1 MDKIQLLYVENVIT
15 RKKSRVQQSLSF
27 FMRVENLSYDKAIDV
42 IWAGED
48 GVWQTLPAGYHSRL
62 KHDQDYWQARI
73 DFQLSADTS
82 LPGNIE
88 FGLRYRTAGSEYW
101 DNNQG
106 LNYSSQA
113 DSGIKVTN
121 AAQVLNIDFASK
133 LEDGQKFVPITVA
146 VNQVNPG
153 DKVTVHWTTDNWQH
167 SRQTPCYFKR
177 NYWDKIALSNARNP
191 NQYQSA
197 IWKGWLRVGQA
208 FRLQYS
214 ISVER
219 DGQVFWD
226 NNDGLNYSISREPL
240 KVLILNLHCYQ
251 EDNQDYKFSQIAK
264 AINELNADLV
274 CFQEVA
280 ELWNNGAGDW
290 NSNSAKIINDRL
302 PTPYHIHT
310 DWSHLGFDKYRE
322 GVAILSKYPLNN
334 QDGRYVSGSHD
345 AYSIHSRKVVMA
357 QIEVPYMGSVN
368 VFSAHL
374 SWWEDG
380 FAEQFQRLCEWA
392 QAKQSAKINATLL
405 CGDFNIAAGSIG
417 YRLIVDTHQY
427 DDQYLA
433 ANAQGV
439 FDKIFRVN
447 DPYWNDYLSDDYRI
461 DYIFLNKTSS
471 LQVTSAKVLFT
482 DQDYGR
488 VSDHC
493 GFFMTFEPKV

>member
-15 RKKSRVQQSLSF
+15 RKKSGVQQTLSF
-27 FMRVENLSYDKAIDV
+27 FMRVENLGYDKRVDV
-42 IWAGED
+42 VWAGED
-48 GVWQTLPAGYHSRL
+48 GVWQTLPASYHS
-62 KHDQDYWQARI
+62 KPEHNKEYWQARI
-73 DFQLSADTS
+73 DFQLSADKS

-88 FGLRYRTAGSEYW
+88 FGLRYQTSGAEYW
-101 DNNQG
+101 DNKQG

-113 DSGIKVTN
+113 DSGIMVAC
-121 AAQVLNIDFASK
+121 AAQVLNIDFANK

-146 VNQVNPG
+146 VDNFNAA
-153 DKVTVHWTTDNWQH
+153 DKVTVHWTTDNWLH
-167 SRQTPCYFKR
+167 SHKTPCYFKT

-191 NQYQSA
+191 NQYGTA
-197 IWKGWLRVGQA
+197 IWKGWLRTGQA

-219 DGQVFWD
+219 NGQVFWD
-226 NNDGLNYSISREPL
+226 NNSGKNYSISREPL
-240 KVLILNLHCYQ
+240 KILILNLHCYQ

-264 AINELNADLV
+264 AINELNADVV

-280 ELWNNGAGDW
+280 ELWHDGAGDW

-302 PTPYHIHT
+302 ATPYHIHT

-322 GVAILSKYPLNN
+322 GVAVLSKYPLIN
-334 QDGRYVSGSHD
+334 QDAMYVSNSHD
-345 AYSIHSRKVVMA
+345 VYSIHSRKVVMA
-357 QIEVPYMGSVN
+357 QIKVPYMGAVN

-392 QAKQSAKINATLL
+392 AAKQSAKVNATFL
-405 CGDFNIAAGSIG
+405 CGDFNIAAGSTG
-417 YRLIVDTHQY
+417 YHLVVDAHQY

-433 ANAQGV
+433 ANSQGV
-439 FDKIFRVN
+439 FEKIFRVN

-461 DYIFLNKTSS
+461 DYIFLNKTSE
-471 LQVTSAKVLFT
+471 LRVTSARVLFT
-482 DQDYGR
+482 EQDYGR

-493 GFFMTFEPKV
+493 GYFMTFEPKV